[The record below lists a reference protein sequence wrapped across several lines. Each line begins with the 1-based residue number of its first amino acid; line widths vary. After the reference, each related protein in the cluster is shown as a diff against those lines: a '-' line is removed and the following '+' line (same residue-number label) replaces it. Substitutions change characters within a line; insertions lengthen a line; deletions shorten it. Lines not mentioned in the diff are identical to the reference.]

1 MKDTSE
7 KAANDQSHLTKG
19 RVIDIKGIVGLREER
34 ERLDAKKRKRPKI
47 TRKGKKLLQLVF
59 LLHPALQ
66 KARKKRA
73 LV

>member
-1 MKDTSE
+1 MASLGPPTPRRHS
-7 KAANDQSHLTKG
+7 
-19 RVIDIKGIVGLREER
+19 RVIDTKGVVGLREER

-47 TRKGKKLLQLVF
+47 ARKGKKLLQPVF
-59 LLHPALQ
+59 LLHQALQ